1 MGTTITT
8 AIVPGPSLLSPV
20 YQSGKWWSDINSVSQ
35 RWRIKAKYIKLE
47 LNDMMKKIYS

>member
-20 YQSGKWWSDINSVSQ
+20 YQSGKWWLNINSVSQ
-35 RWRIKAKYIKLE
+35 RWRIKLYE
-47 LNDMMKKIYS
+47 EKKKDS